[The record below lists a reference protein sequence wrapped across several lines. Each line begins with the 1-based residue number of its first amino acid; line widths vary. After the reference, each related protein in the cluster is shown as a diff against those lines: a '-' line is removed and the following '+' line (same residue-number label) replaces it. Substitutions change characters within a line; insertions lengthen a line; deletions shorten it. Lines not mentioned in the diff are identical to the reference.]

1 MMAKQSSA
9 VRPASHFDILI
20 IGGGINGA
28 GIAREAAARGYS
40 VCLCDKG
47 DFAGGTSSA
56 STKLIHGG
64 LRYLEHYEF
73 RLVREAL
80 QEREV
85 LWKMAPH
92 IIRPMRF
99 VLPYHKGLRPAWLL
113 RLGLFLYDNL
123 GGRKLL
129 PGTKTLDLEK
139 DEAGAPLKSEFK
151 KAFEYSD
158 CWVEDSRLVVLN
170 LRDAQNSGA
179 EILPRT
185 EVINSKYV
193 ENEWQT
199 ELKETNGSTKKISSS
214 LIINAA
220 GPWVDEVL
228 RQVFKVNDA
237 NNLRLVRGSH
247 IIIPR
252 KFQHDRSYIFQNLDE
267 RILFA
272 IPYENEYTLIGT
284 TDAEQENIHE
294 KPQISKTEIDY
305 LCSMASEYFEEP
317 VTPEEIVW
325 TYAGVRS
332 LYNDG
337 ATKAQEATRDY
348 VIRPEESIGDGRL
361 INIFGGK
368 ITTFRMLAKSA
379 AKEIETI
386 ISPSNAPT
394 MLPAHFTGGDFDT
407 GDFDTI
413 LKRYKT
419 AFPFLDKALLI
430 RLTRTYGTEVPKIL
444 ENVTSV
450 KKLGR
455 HFGQG
460 LYATE
465 VKYLIQNEW
474 ARRAED
480 IVFRRTKLGIRMN
493 KGELDVID
501 AWIKDFLAKQ

>member
-1 MMAKQSSA
+1 MDRQSNA
-9 VRPASHFDILI
+9 AHPAPHFDILI

-80 QEREV
+80 MEREV
-85 LWKMAPH
+85 LWEMAPH

-99 VLPYHKGLRPAWLL
+99 VLPHHKGLRPAWLL

-129 PGTKTLDLEK
+129 PGTKTLDLDK
-139 DEAGAPLKSEFK
+139 DEAGAPLKPDFK

-158 CWVEDSRLVVLN
+158 CWVEDSRLVILN
-170 LRDAQNSGA
+170 LKDAENSGA
-179 EILPRT
+179 KILPRT
-185 EVINSKYV
+185 KVVSSKYV
-193 ENEWQT
+193 EDKWQT
-199 ELKETNGSTKKISSS
+199 ELKGANGSTKKISSS
-214 LIINAA
+214 VIINAA

-252 KFQHDRSYIFQNLDE
+252 KFQHDRSYIFQNSDE

-284 TDAEQENIHE
+284 TDAEQDDIHE

-317 VTPEEIVW
+317 VTPDEIVW

-348 VIRPEESIGDGRL
+348 VIRPEDSVGDGKL

-379 AKEIETI
+379 LKEIEKIAT
-386 ISPSNAPT
+386 PSNARTTLPT
-394 MLPAHFTGGDFDT
+394 HFTGGDFNT
-407 GDFDTI
+407 GGFDT
-413 LKRYKT
+413 LVKRYET
-419 AFPFLDKALLI
+419 AFPFLDTALLI
-430 RLTRTYGTEVPKIL
+430 RLTRTYGNEVPKIL
-444 ENVTSV
+444 ANVTSV

-460 LYATE
+460 LYAAE
-465 VKYLIQNEW
+465 VKYLIDNEW
-474 ARRAED
+474 ARKAED
-480 IVFRRTKLGIRMN
+480 IAFRRTKLGIRLN
-493 KGELDVID
+493 KGELDVIE
-501 AWIKDFLAKQ
+501 AWIKDYLAKQ